1 MLTSQNATYVV
12 SDLVPHRVPVVTP
25 LVIIRNVL
33 ETHFA
38 EVFVRPGGRDEL
50 IRGISA
56 DKTRPETLEVQASII
71 EGGFEW
77 RDSEVDFGSGRGGHS
92 VRRREEGADFV
103 IPVVGTIQ
111 GLAELL
117 GLHLAIGVECRA
129 VDPRLEVLHRGI
141 RKSQSYNEKTRTLA
155 FEESGIITA
164 AKAHRRETETDCCHG
179 RETW

>member
-1 MLTSQNATYVV
+1 MQSSVLTSQNATYVV

-38 EVFVRPGGRDEL
+38 EVFVRSGGRDEL

-77 RDSEVDFGSGRGGHS
+77 RDSEVAVGEATVF
-92 VRRREEGADFV
+92 EG
-103 IPVVGTIQ
+103 
-111 GLAELL
+111 EN
-117 GLHLAIGVECRA
+117 R
-129 VDPRLEVLHRGI
+129 VLTSS
-141 RKSQSYNEKTRTLA
+141 SQSLGRSKALRSSWAFIWQLASNAGLSTQDSRSSTEGFARVRATTRRQ
-155 FEESGIITA
+155 EY
-164 AKAHRRETETDCCHG
+164 
-179 RETW
+179 